1 MASIAEIDGA
11 QSAPGVKQKCSLT
24 VEHRGY
30 ATIPQEKYAMATS
43 ITTFGRKSETVR
55 RDFVAP
61 KTRHPAGLSDG
72 AMPSR
77 VAASVALVAFLALST
92 PPAGAAEEHHT
103 VVPVDEVSWGP
114 GPPTL
119 PSGAELAVLFGS
131 PAEDGPFVIRLK
143 FPAGY
148 EVPPHWHSK
157 EEHVTVI
164 AGAFGM
170 GTGEAL
176 DRDAA
181 PLLAAGSFVRIP
193 ARMPHFA
200 WTERETVVQIN
211 GMGPFDITYVNS
223 KDDPR
228 TN

>member
-1 MASIAEIDGA
+1 
-11 QSAPGVKQKCSLT
+11 
-24 VEHRGY
+24 
-30 ATIPQEKYAMATS
+30 MATS

-55 RDFVAP
+55 PDFVAP
-61 KTRHPAGLSDG
+61 KTRHPAALSDG

-77 VAASVALVAFLALST
+77 VAASVVPVALLALST
-92 PPAGAAEEHHT
+92 PPASAAEEHHT
-103 VVPVDEVSWGP
+103 VVPADDVTWRP
-114 GPPTL
+114 GPATL
-119 PSGAELAVLFGS
+119 PSGAQLGVLLGS

-181 PLLAAGSFVRIP
+181 PLLAAGSFVRVP

-200 WTERETVVQIN
+200 WTDRETVVQIN
-211 GMGPFDITYVNS
+211 GTGPFDINYIS
-223 KDDPR
+223 PKDDPR

>member
-1 MASIAEIDGA
+1 M
-11 QSAPGVKQKCSLT
+11 T
-24 VEHRGY
+24 
-30 ATIPQEKYAMATS
+30 TS
-43 ITTFGRKSETVR
+43 ITTSGRKSETVGP
-55 RDFVAP
+55 DFVAR
-61 KTRHPAGLSDG
+61 KMRHPTALSDG

-77 VAASVALVAFLALST
+77 AAASLALVAFLALSAL
-92 PPAGAAEEHHT
+92 PAGAAEEHHT
-103 VVPVDEVSWGP
+103 VVPGDEVSWGP

-119 PSGAELAVLFGS
+119 PSGVELAVLFGS
-131 PAEDGPFVIRLK
+131 PAEEGRFVIRLK

-148 EVPPHWHSK
+148 DVPAHWHSK

-200 WTERETVVQIN
+200 WTDRETVVQIN
-211 GMGPFDITYVNS
+211 GMGPFDITYVS
-223 KDDPR
+223 PKDDPR

>member
-1 MASIAEIDGA
+1 MTTAVTTIRRDSGA
-11 QSAPGVKQKCSLT
+11 VAL
-24 VEHRGY
+24 
-30 ATIPQEKYAMATS
+30 
-43 ITTFGRKSETVR
+43 
-55 RDFVAP
+55 DFVASP
-61 KTRHPAGLSDG
+61 TREPAARSCGTTRSKLF
-72 AMPSR
+72 AP
-77 VAASVALVAFLALST
+77 VVLAALLALLAL
-92 PPAGAAEEHHT
+92 PARAAEEHHT

-148 EVPPHWHSK
+148 DVPPHWHSK
-157 EEHVTVI
+157 DEHVTVI

-181 PLLAAGSFVRIP
+181 PPLAAGSFVRIP

-200 WTERETVVQIN
+200 WTDEETLVQIN

-223 KDDPR
+223 EDDPR

>member
-1 MASIAEIDGA
+1 
-11 QSAPGVKQKCSLT
+11 
-24 VEHRGY
+24 
-30 ATIPQEKYAMATS
+30 MATS
-43 ITTFGRKSETVR
+43 ITLFSRKSETVR
-55 RDFVAP
+55 PDFVAP
-61 KTRHPAGLSDG
+61 KARHPRALFRG
-72 AMPSR
+72 AMLSR
-77 VAASVALVAFLALST
+77 VAVSVALVAFLALAI
-92 PPAGAAEEHHT
+92 PPAGGAEEHHT
-103 VVPVDEVSWGP
+103 VVPADEVSWGP

-131 PAEDGPFVIRLK
+131 PAEDGPFAIRLK

-164 AGAFGM
+164 AGVFGM

-181 PLLAAGSFVRIP
+181 PLLAADSFVRIP

-200 WTERETVVQIN
+200 WTDRETVVQIN
-211 GMGPFDITYVNS
+211 GMGPFDINYVNP

>member
-1 MASIAEIDGA
+1 
-11 QSAPGVKQKCSLT
+11 
-24 VEHRGY
+24 
-30 ATIPQEKYAMATS
+30 MATS

-55 RDFVAP
+55 PDFVAP
-61 KTRHPAGLSDG
+61 KTGHRTALSDG

-77 VAASVALVAFLALST
+77 VAASVALVALLALST

-103 VVPVDEVSWGP
+103 VVPADDVSWSP

-119 PSGAELAVLFGS
+119 PSGAQLAVLFGS

-157 EEHVTVI
+157 AEHVTVI
-164 AGAFGM
+164 AGEFGM
-170 GTGEAL
+170 GTGEVPERA
-176 DRDAA
+176 AA
-181 PLLAAGSFVRIP
+181 PLLAAGSFVGIP
-193 ARMPHFA
+193 ARMPHYA
-200 WTERETVVQIN
+200 WADQETVVQIN

>member
-1 MASIAEIDGA
+1 M
-11 QSAPGVKQKCSLT
+11 T
-24 VEHRGY
+24 
-30 ATIPQEKYAMATS
+30 TS
-43 ITTFGRKSETVR
+43 ITSICQNGEVR
-55 RDFVAP
+55 APVSVSSQSCRQAARSHGATPSKLSAAVA
-61 KTRHPAGLSDG
+61 LI
-72 AMPSR
+72 
-77 VAASVALVAFLALST
+77 ALVALSAL
-92 PPAGAAEEHHT
+92 PAGAAGEHHT
-103 VVPVDEVSWGP
+103 VVPAEDVSWSP

-119 PSGAELAVLFGS
+119 PSGAQLTVLFGS
-131 PAEDGPFVIRLK
+131 PAEEGPFVIRLK

-164 AGAFGM
+164 AGEFGM

-200 WTERETVVQIN
+200 WTDQETIVQIN
-211 GMGPFDITYVNS
+211 GMGPFDITYVS
-223 KDDPR
+223 PKDDPR

>member
-1 MASIAEIDGA
+1 
-11 QSAPGVKQKCSLT
+11 
-24 VEHRGY
+24 
-30 ATIPQEKYAMATS
+30 MATS
-43 ITTFGRKSETVR
+43 ITSFGRKSETVCP
-55 RDFVAP
+55 DFLAP
-61 KTRHPAGLSDG
+61 KTRHPRALSDG
-72 AMPSR
+72 AMFSR
-77 VAASVALVAFLALST
+77 VAASVALVALFALSA

-103 VVPVDEVSWGP
+103 VVPADDVSWSP

-119 PSGAELAVLFGS
+119 PSGAQLAVLFGS

-157 EEHVTVI
+157 DEHVTVI

-170 GTGEAL
+170 GAGDAL
-176 DRDAA
+176 DGDAA
-181 PLLAAGSFVRIP
+181 PLLAADSFVRIP

-200 WTERETVVQIN
+200 WTEQETVVQIN
-211 GMGPFDITYVNS
+211 GMGPFDITYVNA